1 MTDRITLPALPR
13 RGGRV
18 VVTRLGEEGVRLHIV
33 RDAIIQY
40 RDAAHLTLEAADR
53 ALWQLAREAR
63 DVERTLIP
71 ETWWTPDPEHGLV
84 LTLRVLR
91 YRTQAVVL
99 VVSALPEDAPRL
111 GDAEAVAAVVERY
124 MEQRRI
130 AERQARAELHAAQWC
145 ATAVDATVSPEQ
157 WRYRSALTGDDCT
170 LRIQRTGDGPPLIVA
185 ADWRP
190 HRR

>member
-1 MTDRITLPALPR
+1 MTATL
-13 RGGRV
+13 GS
-18 VVTRLGEEGVRLHIV
+18 EGVRLHVV
-33 RDAIIQY
+33 RDAVIAY
-40 RDAAHLTLEAADR
+40 RDASGLALEAADR
-53 ALWQLAREAR
+53 ALWTLARGAR
-63 DVERTLIP
+63 EVERSLVP
-71 ETWWTPDPEHGLV
+71 ETWWAPDPEHELV

-99 VVSALPEDAPRL
+99 VVSALDEDAPRL
-111 GDAEAVAAVVERY
+111 GDAEPVAAVVERY
-124 MEQRRI
+124 AAQRGSTTTT
-130 AERQARAELHAAQWC
+130 ARAELHVAQWC
-145 ATAVDATVSPEQ
+145 ATAVDATVQPEQ